1 MMSSGFTPR
10 RKPTISLDP
19 KRMGSFDRIGA
30 VPSSRNTSARLRDY
44 LPPQLWNLLNDTTGG
59 GGKGSRAALVLA
71 GALVLTVM
79 VCFGVFGG
87 GGDGDA
93 RHVVVFD
100 AGSTGNRVHVFEF
113 ENTRDGTPPRLV
125 DEVFHAEKPG
135 FKEMAKDPHAAAA
148 LLDPLVA
155 TAMKSVPKR
164 AWKHTPLTLRATAG
178 LRLLPEGPAA
188 ATAIMDEVR
197 RKLAKTG
204 FDVPNNH
211 VSILGG
217 SDEGLYGWMAVN
229 YLLGNTAGK
238 TVALADLGGGSAQ
251 VAYAVDTAVHA
262 TAPDGYIR
270 TIPGSSTD
278 SSAYVHSFN
287 GYGIMAARHRILKRG
302 DATAG
307 GAHGCVHSGHEG
319 AKCERDC
326 YGLESTESYT
336 AVAKASG
343 ASFEECLNTALEA
356 LNEESKCERTPC
368 SFGGAWHTPRAPN
381 TEFYAMSYIAER
393 AVQSKA
399 AASPVDDATPA
410 TVTPRRL
417 AEAGR
422 KICGTH
428 INDVMKRYP
437 GVDPEHHPWLCL
449 DVAYVYALLT
459 DGFGVGADETVTLV
473 DKIRYRG
480 KAVEAAWALGD
491 AIATMEDASGDAR
504 GGGGGDGVVREAHL
518 RRR

>member
-1 MMSSGFTPR
+1 MSSGFTPR

-44 LPPQLWNLLNDTTGG
+44 LPPHLWNLLNDTT

-71 GALVLTVM
+71 GALILTVM

-87 GGDGDA
+87 GGGGDA

-164 AWKHTPLTLRATAG
+164 ARKHTPLTLRATAG

-229 YLLGNTAGK
+229 YLLGNTAGGK

-251 VAYAVDTAVHA
+251 VAYSVDTAVHS

-270 TIPGSSTD
+270 TVPGTSTD
-278 SSAYVHSFN
+278 SAAYVHSFN

-302 DATAG
+302 DANAG

-356 LNEESKCERTPC
+356 LNEESKCERAPC

-399 AASPVDDATPA
+399 ASAPVDDATPA

-428 INDVMKRYP
+428 INDVMTRYP

>member
-44 LPPQLWNLLNDTTGG
+44 LPPQLWNLLNDTTG
-59 GGKGSRAALVLA
+59 KGSRAALVLA
-71 GALVLTVM
+71 GALILTVM
-79 VCFGVFGG
+79 VCFGMFGG
-87 GGDGDA
+87 GGGDDA

-135 FKEMAKDPHAAAA
+135 FKEMAKDPRGAAA

-164 AWKHTPLTLRATAG
+164 ARQHTPLTLRATAG

-204 FDVPNNH
+204 FDVPNHH

-251 VAYAVDTAVHA
+251 VAYSVDTAVHA

-302 DATAG
+302 DTDAG
-307 GAHGCVHSGHEG
+307 GG
-319 AKCERDC
+319 AR
-326 YGLESTESYT
+326 
-336 AVAKASG
+336 V
-343 ASFEECLNTALEA
+343 
-356 LNEESKCERTPC
+356 
-368 SFGGAWHTPRAPN
+368 RA
-381 TEFYAMSYIAER
+381 FR
-393 AVQSKA
+393 
-399 AASPVDDATPA
+399 
-410 TVTPRRL
+410 
-417 AEAGR
+417 
-422 KICGTH
+422 
-428 INDVMKRYP
+428 
-437 GVDPEHHPWLCL
+437 
-449 DVAYVYALLT
+449 
-459 DGFGVGADETVTLV
+459 
-473 DKIRYRG
+473 
-480 KAVEAAWALGD
+480 
-491 AIATMEDASGDAR
+491 AR
-504 GGGGGDGVVREAHL
+504 GCQVRARLLRADADGILHSRG
-518 RRR
+518 

>member
-44 LPPQLWNLLNDTTGG
+44 LPPQLWNLLNDTTG
-59 GGKGSRAALVLA
+59 KGSRAALVLA
-71 GALVLTVM
+71 GALILTVM

-87 GGDGDA
+87 GGGGDA

-164 AWKHTPLTLRATAG
+164 ARKHTPLTLRATAG

-204 FDVPNNH
+204 FDVPNHH

-251 VAYAVDTAVHA
+251 VAYSVDTAVHS

-270 TIPGSSTD
+270 TVPGSSTD
-278 SSAYVHSFN
+278 TSAYVHSFN

-356 LNEESKCERTPC
+356 LNEESKCERAPC

-399 AASPVDDATPA
+399 ASAPVDDATPA

-491 AIATMEDASGDAR
+491 AIATMEGASGGAS
-504 GGGGGDGVVREAHL
+504 GGGGGDDGVVREAHL

>member
-1 MMSSGFTPR
+1 M
-10 RKPTISLDP
+10 
-19 KRMGSFDRIGA
+19 
-30 VPSSRNTSARLRDY
+30 
-44 LPPQLWNLLNDTTGG
+44 
-59 GGKGSRAALVLA
+59 LA

-87 GGDGDA
+87 GGGGDA

-125 DEVFHAEKPG
+125 DEVFHAEKAG

-164 AWKHTPLTLRATAG
+164 ARKHTPLTLRATAG

-251 VAYAVDTAVHA
+251 VAYSVDTAVHS

-270 TIPGSSTD
+270 TVPGTSTD
-278 SSAYVHSFN
+278 SAAYVHSFN

-302 DATAG
+302 DANAG
-307 GAHGCVHSGHEG
+307 GAHGCVHF
-319 AKCERDC
+319 R
-326 YGLESTESYT
+326 
-336 AVAKASG
+336 
-343 ASFEECLNTALEA
+343 
-356 LNEESKCERTPC
+356 
-368 SFGGAWHTPRAPN
+368 
-381 TEFYAMSYIAER
+381 
-393 AVQSKA
+393 
-399 AASPVDDATPA
+399 
-410 TVTPRRL
+410 
-417 AEAGR
+417 
-422 KICGTH
+422 
-428 INDVMKRYP
+428 
-437 GVDPEHHPWLCL
+437 
-449 DVAYVYALLT
+449 
-459 DGFGVGADETVTLV
+459 
-473 DKIRYRG
+473 
-480 KAVEAAWALGD
+480 
-491 AIATMEDASGDAR
+491 AR
-504 GGGGGDGVVREAHL
+504 GCQVRARLL
-518 RRR
+518 RT

>member
-1 MMSSGFTPR
+1 MSSGFTPR

-44 LPPQLWNLLNDTTGG
+44 LPPQLWNLLNDTT
-59 GGKGSRAALVLA
+59 GKGSRAALVLA

-164 AWKHTPLTLRATAG
+164 ARKHTPLTLRATAG

-217 SDEGLYGWMAVN
+217 SDEGL
-229 YLLGNTAGK
+229 LSLI
-238 TVALADLGGGSAQ
+238 
-251 VAYAVDTAVHA
+251 
-262 TAPDGYIR
+262 YI
-270 TIPGSSTD
+270 
-278 SSAYVHSFN
+278 
-287 GYGIMAARHRILKRG
+287 
-302 DATAG
+302 
-307 GAHGCVHSGHEG
+307 
-319 AKCERDC
+319 
-326 YGLESTESYT
+326 
-336 AVAKASG
+336 
-343 ASFEECLNTALEA
+343 
-356 LNEESKCERTPC
+356 
-368 SFGGAWHTPRAPN
+368 
-381 TEFYAMSYIAER
+381 
-393 AVQSKA
+393 
-399 AASPVDDATPA
+399 
-410 TVTPRRL
+410 
-417 AEAGR
+417 
-422 KICGTH
+422 
-428 INDVMKRYP
+428 
-437 GVDPEHHPWLCL
+437 
-449 DVAYVYALLT
+449 
-459 DGFGVGADETVTLV
+459 
-473 DKIRYRG
+473 
-480 KAVEAAWALGD
+480 
-491 AIATMEDASGDAR
+491 
-504 GGGGGDGVVREAHL
+504 
-518 RRR
+518 

>member
-1 MMSSGFTPR
+1 M
-10 RKPTISLDP
+10 
-19 KRMGSFDRIGA
+19 
-30 VPSSRNTSARLRDY
+30 
-44 LPPQLWNLLNDTTGG
+44 
-59 GGKGSRAALVLA
+59 VLA

-87 GGDGDA
+87 GGGGDA

-125 DEVFHAEKPG
+125 DEVFHAEKAG

-164 AWKHTPLTLRATAG
+164 ARKHTPLTLRATAG

-229 YLLGNTAGK
+229 YLLGNTAGGK

-251 VAYAVDTAVHA
+251 VAYSVDTAVHA

-270 TIPGSSTD
+270 TVPGTSTD
-278 SSAYVHSFN
+278 SAAYVHSFN

-302 DATAG
+302 DDERGGGARVRALQGTRVPSASATATDLNL
-307 GAHGCVHSGHEG
+307 
-319 AKCERDC
+319 RNR
-326 YGLESTESYT
+326 TRRWPR
-336 AVAKASG
+336 ASG

-356 LNEESKCERTPC
+356 LNEESKCERAPC

-491 AIATMEDASGDAR
+491 AIATMEGASGGASGAAAAATAWSAR
-504 GGGGGDGVVREAHL
+504 RT
-518 RRR
+518 